1 MYLMSY
7 NVHSPTSPPCSDEL
21 QTIEYNTNRKSSW
34 TVHILYPP
42 HDGGI
47 VHANVY
53 QSGKTAKRGIP
64 QTRYLSRN

>member
-1 MYLMSY
+1 MLTNNVH

-53 QSGKTAKRGIP
+53 SAPMSQILVYT
-64 QTRYLSRN
+64 